1 MIIQQEVSLVTSKY
15 NSEPSMISHV
25 PNNDDGFYTIIATKK
40 IEVEFDI
47 PTDIEIRD
55 MKIASLKK
63 TRTKIEAD
71 NQIKVEQ
78 INEAIQSLMA
88 LEVSA

>member
-1 MIIQQEVSLVTSKY
+1 MMSPQEVSVVTAKY
-15 NSEPSMISHV
+15 NSEPTIVSHV
-25 PNNDDGFYTIIATKK
+25 LANDDYFTVLATKE
-40 IEVEFDI
+40 IEVEFDM

-55 MKIASLKK
+55 KKIADLKAQ
-63 TRTKIEAD
+63 RTKIEAD
-71 NQIKVEQ
+71 NQVKVEQ